1 MVFFFHHERSKICY
15 TSTAVCL
22 PAICFVFSPRIFS
35 REMKLKKEKKD
46 KKKKRHGVCSFRWK
60 LTHAKS
66 RRRLRM
72 SDTQKMVGMEKKKIK
87 SWNKSKPLVSSCFWT
102 AAQAPLCICA
112 LFIPLT
118 YGGST
123 LRQLGNAPTGFPAI
137 IYINHDK

>member
-1 MVFFFHHERSKICY
+1 MLHIHCCVFACHLFCFFPENFFEGNETQKR
-15 TSTAVCL
+15 
-22 PAICFVFSPRIFS
+22 
-35 REMKLKKEKKD
+35 KKGQ

>member
-1 MVFFFHHERSKICY
+1 MKDQRYVTHPLLC
-15 TSTAVCL
+15 VCL
-22 PAICFVFSPRIFS
+22 PFVLFFFPENFFEGNETQKR
-35 REMKLKKEKKD
+35 KKGQ
-46 KKKKRHGVCSFRWK
+46 KKKRHGVCSFRWK

-72 SDTQKMVGMEKKKIK
+72 SDTQKMVGMKKKKTNKKK